1 MNGKLNIFQRTMLIW
16 NGIHPYNAVHV
27 ARVPYLLDMERLVN
41 IIKRYLEMNSLTG
54 LVIDRK
60 RNRFQYNGG
69 PADIEINVI
78 DSQNNPITLL
88 SEEIE
93 EQLNRPFP
101 DRLGMTPFR
110 FFIIRGDG
118 HFYLGLVYF
127 HVISDA
133 NSIIELLK
141 NMVNAYIN
149 KSSAFTS
156 LRLNLYPHG
165 YGYLITR
172 NLKHCLRWM
181 ASLPKYITYLRSSF
195 RPEYVDINNHTIG
208 FSCFCI
214 DANRFRLL
222 LRVAKKWNVTVND
235 IFLALLM
242 KSVSPFASERL
253 AAPRRKKLSLV
264 SIANVRENISGKSPM
279 AFGLLLG
286 SFSVT
291 HSVPDGITV
300 EQLVQDIHRQ
310 TEKIKKDKLYLYTI
324 IEMGLALLPLSFLSP
339 LRKSKFYPKSYP
351 MWGGITNINLNSL
364 WEQRDVESP
373 IDYLR
378 AVSTGPVAPI
388 IFSFTSVRDVLN
400 VGVSFRTAAF
410 SKKDVEKIIT
420 DFSTYV
426 AGIGD

>member
-27 ARVPYLLDMERLVN
+27 VRVPYLLDMERLVN

-54 LVIDRK
+54 LVIDHK

-181 ASLPKYITYLRSSF
+181 ASLPKYITHLRSSF
-195 RPEYVDINNHTIG
+195 RPEYVDIDNHTIG

-242 KSVSPFASERL
+242 KSVSPFALKRL
-253 AAPRRKKLSLV
+253 YAPRRRNISVV
-264 SIANVRENISGKSPM
+264 SIADARKSMP
-279 AFGLLLG
+279 AQGAGIFGLLLG
-286 SFSVT
+286 FFSVT
-291 HSVPDGITV
+291 NAVPEGISL
-300 EQLVQDIHRQ
+300 EQLVRDIHGQ
-310 TEKIKKDKLYLYTI
+310 TDEIKKHKLYLRMVT
-324 IEMGLALLPLSFLSP
+324 ELWSGLIVLSFISP
-339 LRKSKFYPKSYP
+339 AKRQRFYPKHYP
-351 MWGGITNINLNSL
+351 MCGGITNINLNSL
-364 WEQRDVESP
+364 WEQRDENP

-426 AGIGD
+426 AGIED